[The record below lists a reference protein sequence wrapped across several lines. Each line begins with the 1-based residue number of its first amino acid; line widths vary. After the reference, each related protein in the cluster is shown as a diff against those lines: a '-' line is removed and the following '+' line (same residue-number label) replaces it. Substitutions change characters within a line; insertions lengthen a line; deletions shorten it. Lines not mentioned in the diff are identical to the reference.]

1 MAPRS
6 ASPSRTVAAAAAAIA
21 AAAVAAAALAATPA
35 TAAAA
40 TPAADGGGLAPFA
53 SCSALLDY
61 IRSEAVSRVGP
72 YGFRSNPWWR
82 RRGDFRSD
90 DFRARR
96 VGGPPSAVAEA
107 SAGDGGGGEAGVDF
121 SDTNTQVDGVAE
133 ADVVKTDG
141 ASVYTLVGSTLRV
154 VATAAGGGDGIET
167 GVLALG
173 GDTSP
178 DEMLLGAGGRLL
190 IVGRGWGV
198 LAPTPT
204 PSPSRRPDVPP
215 PRRVVPSEEE
225 VRLQPGGIPTSAA
238 QPKRGQLT
246 VVWTVDASDRR
257 APKLLSTT
265 RLEGRYVS
273 SRSVGGVARLV
284 LAASPPSGTNLPFR
298 YPGGRPR
305 PGRHVVGLSKAQA
318 EAVNKMLVLTTTLQ
332 DWFPRFRTEPA
343 GDTRGGV
350 TTGYVASCT
359 RTYRPAAFAGYN
371 VLSIVTLPLDADA
384 PLSSLGSGTA
394 IFAGG
399 NTVYSSI
406 GSVYVATTNYREVL
420 RPIPNGPRFHTS
432 IHQFSIDNGTKGATY
447 RGSGVVGGSVLNQ
460 FSMHENNDTF
470 YVATTL
476 GAPWWRSR
484 NTRVSEITA
493 LRRAAG
499 APASGPSPLTEVGK
513 VGNLGRG
520 ERIYAV
526 RYIGAAAY
534 VVTFRQV
541 DPLYIISLTDM
552 VATGE
557 LKIPGF
563 SSYLHPVGPGR
574 LLGVGQ
580 DATETGRTTGVKVT
594 LFDVSDVRAPREL
607 ATWAEP
613 DFASSSSVQWDH
625 RAFLYWAPR
634 RLAVLPVNSYGR
646 DAFRGAVVLRL
657 GDAVI
662 TEAGRVTHPPL
673 KKNRFASTIDRTFVI
688 GREWLWTRS
697 RDRFQVQSLPALRV
711 SGSVVFG
718 PALGEEK
725 A

>member
-1 MAPRS
+1 M
-6 ASPSRTVAAAAAAIA
+6 
-21 AAAVAAAALAATPA
+21 
-35 TAAAA
+35 
-40 TPAADGGGLAPFA
+40 
-53 SCSALLDY
+53 
-61 IRSEAVSRVGP
+61 
-72 YGFRSNPWWR
+72 
-82 RRGDFRSD
+82 
-90 DFRARR
+90 
-96 VGGPPSAVAEA
+96 
-107 SAGDGGGGEAGVDF
+107 
-121 SDTNTQVDGVAE
+121 
-133 ADVVKTDG
+133 
-141 ASVYTLVGSTLRV
+141 
-154 VATAAGGGDGIET
+154 
-167 GVLALG
+167 
-173 GDTSP
+173 
-178 DEMLLGAGGRLL
+178 
-190 IVGRGWGV
+190 
-198 LAPTPT
+198 
-204 PSPSRRPDVPP
+204 PP
-215 PRRVVPSEEE
+215 PRVAFADGAGAAVRSDV
-225 VRLQPGGIPTSAA
+225 VRLPPGAIPTREPGPA
-238 QPKRGQLT
+238 RRDLT
-246 VVWTVDASDRR
+246 VVWVVDASDRR

-265 RLEGRYVS
+265 RLQGGYVS

-284 LAASPPSGTNLPFR
+284 LVASPPSGRNLPFR
-298 YPGGRPR
+298 SPGERPR
-305 PGRHVVGLSKAQA
+305 PGRHVVGLSEAQA
-318 EAVNKMLVLTTTLQ
+318 EAVNKALVRATTLE

-343 GDTRGGV
+343 GDTRGGI

-359 RTYRPAAFAGYN
+359 RTYRPAAFAGFD

-384 PLSSLGSGTA
+384 PSSSLGSGTA
-394 IFAGG
+394 IFSDG

-406 GSVYVATTNYREVL
+406 GSVYVATTNYREAV
-420 RPIPNGPRFHTS
+420 RPIPIFVRPGNGGRTTTSEPAPTPDNDGPRFNTS
-432 IHQFSIDNGTKGATY
+432 IHQFDVDNGTEGATY

-460 FSMHENNDTF
+460 FSMHENNGTF

-484 NTRVSEITA
+484 NTSVSEITA

-625 RAFLYWAPR
+625 RAFLYWEPR
-634 RLAVLPVNSYGR
+634 RLAVLPVSSYGR
-646 DAFRGAVVLRL
+646 DTFRGAVVLRL

-662 TEAGRVTHPPL
+662 TEAGRVTHAPL
-673 KKNRFASTIDRTFVI
+673 KSGRSASGIDRTFVI

-697 RDRFQVQSLPALRV
+697 RDRFQVQSLAALRV

-718 PALGEEK
+718 PAPGAE
-725 A
+725 AA